1 MSIFL
6 RSGTHRIFG
15 TVAKACCALVFAMPA
30 ALQAQESLEEIVVTA
45 QQREQSLQDVPIS
58 IEVVTGEVILQQGY
72 EDLTML
78 QNFTPNLDIR
88 TSIDQPSTKI
98 RGVGT
103 VGDNFGFEQSV
114 PMFVDGDHYGR
125 GTQITNSF
133 LDIERVEVLRGP
145 QPVYFGQN
153 AVAGAISLVTR
164 GPTPEWEGYANASYG
179 SNDTVNVELAGGGPL
194 SETVGIRAAAK
205 YESSG
210 GYLKSVWHGGEFPES
225 ETSTA
230 RLKLEWRPSEKA
242 TISAK
247 LDYLDL
253 QRGGLGSGFILTDGS
268 LDCLRDYGLCVL
280 EDPAAFGI
288 ELAQTPPTRNFNDVG
303 TGTGPP
309 FESIPNYQD
318 TGIVIAGR
326 GGGNNG
332 RPTVN
337 IVPLMMNPPADLDLR
352 RSNLDWNA
360 FEDVESYAVALKF
373 EYDFAND
380 IQLVART
387 TFIDHDRTARDNQPA
402 DNGPFPIRKTDKWEL
417 VEQWNY
423 ELRLASPTGGFF
435 EWMVGAYMQDQKMDL
450 NQISVRAV
458 IRNGAYEE
466 GLSFQD
472 SLWKSAFASV
482 TFNFSE
488 TLALD
493 VGVRHTQ
500 VEKDGG
506 ISPFRSA
513 GWICDDGLGGTR
525 ICVDDDNLDAGAVPV
540 GLAPI
545 LPRFDPFE
553 QSYDTSDTNE
563 QIALRWRPTD
573 SVSAYVKYA
582 NSFKAG
588 GFDFGKTLFTPS
600 IIDRFQF
607 KDEFVDSYEIGVKGE
622 MLDGRGSY
630 EVIAFTSEFTDMQL
644 SAFDTVLEVQRAS
657 NVAKQRARGVE
668 LRGQVLLTDRWDLSL
683 TAAFLDG
690 EMISFPGA
698 TCTEEEIDQN
708 KCLDQDGN
716 PDPGGTIDRSGQE
729 PPRSPDWQYV
739 VNTSYWV
746 PVGSDN
752 KIVLN
757 AQGSYSDGYTIN
769 TGFDKIVAMDVH
781 GDLNVSVGYGPQDD
795 TWKLSVY
802 GRNLTEPTPKYFAKY
817 DLAPDGFAL
826 TESTNRSMFATYGV
840 QFRYNF

>member
-1 MSIFL
+1 L
-6 RSGTHRIFG
+6 L
-15 TVAKACCALVFAMPA
+15 AL
-30 ALQAQESLEEIVVTA
+30 ALLAGWAQAQEGLEEIVVTA
-45 QQREQSLQDVPIS
+45 QQREQTLRDVPIS
-58 IEVVTGEVILQQGY
+58 IEVVTGEVILEQGY
-72 EDLTML
+72 EDLTMV
-78 QNFTPNLDIR
+78 QNFTPLLDIR
-88 TSIDQPSTKI
+88 TSIDQPSTKV

-114 PMFVDGDHYGR
+114 PMFVDGVHYGR

-133 LDIERVEVLRGP
+133 LDIERIEVLRGP

-164 GPTPEWEGYANASYG
+164 KPGDEWEGYVNAKAG
-179 SNDTVNVELAGGGPL
+179 SNSLANVEAAYGGPV
-194 SETVGIRAAAK
+194 SDTFGIRVAGK
-205 YESSG
+205 YESVD
-210 GYLKSVWHGGEFPES
+210 GYLKSVWHGGDFPEM

-230 RLKLEWRPSEKA
+230 RLSLQWTPSDRTE
-242 TISAK
+242 INAK
-247 LDYLDL
+247 FEHLDL
-253 QRGGLGSGFILTDGS
+253 ERGGLGSGFILTEGE
-268 LDCLRDYGLCVL
+268 LDCLFDYGLCVL

-288 ELAQTPPTRNFNDVG
+288 TLAHEPPTRNFNDIG

-309 FESIPNYQD
+309 FWEVPNFQD
-318 TGIVIAGR
+318 TGLVIAGR

-360 FEDVESYAVALKF
+360 FEDVKSSASLLTF
-373 EYDFAND
+373 EHQFAND
-380 IQLVART
+380 VSLMAKVA
-387 TFIDHDRTARDNQPA
+387 FIDHDRTARDNQPA
-402 DNGPFPIRKTDKWEL
+402 DNGPFPLRKTDKWEL

-423 ELRLASPTGGFF
+423 ELRLTSPIGGKV
-435 EWMVGAYMQDQKMDL
+435 EWMAGLYLQEQEMDL

-466 GLSFQD
+466 GLSFMD
-472 SLWKSAFASV
+472 STWTSAFASL
-482 TFNFSE
+482 TFNLSDVF
-488 TLALD
+488 ALD
-493 VGVRHTQ
+493 VGVRYTD

-506 ISPFRSA
+506 ISPYRSA
-513 GWICDDGLGGTR
+513 GWYCSPGVL
-525 ICVDDDNLDAGAVPV
+525 CVDDDNQDAGAVPV

-545 LPRFDPFE
+545 LLRFDPFE
-553 QSYDTSDTNE
+553 QTYTTSDTNW
-563 QIALRWRPTD
+563 QVVGRWKARETM
-573 SVSAYVKYA
+573 SAYLKYA

-607 KDEFVDSYEIGVKGE
+607 KDEFVDSFEAGIKGS
-622 MLDGRGSY
+622 MMDNRGSY
-630 EVIAFTSEFTDMQL
+630 EVVLFQSDFEDMQL

-657 NVAKQRARGVE
+657 NVAEQRARGLE
-668 LRGQVLLTDRWDLSL
+668 LRGNFLLSDRWDLNVS
-683 TAAFLDG
+683 TAFLDG
-690 EMISFPGA
+690 EMLEYPGA

-708 KCLDQDGN
+708 KCLDADGN

-729 PPRSPDWQYV
+729 PPRSPDWQIV
-739 VNTSYWV
+739 VMTNYWF
-746 PVGSDN
+746 PVGSN
-752 KIVLN
+752 SKVTLN

-769 TGFDKIVAMDVH
+769 TGFDKIVAMDTH
-781 GDLNVSVGYGPQDD
+781 SDINLSVGYGPQDD

-826 TESTNRSMFATYGV
+826 TESTVRSMFATYGV